1 MCIPDPVELM
11 KSNIDRM
18 SNLVDNDGNY
28 PCPSCGKKFDIET
41 GFACSAAPDADV
53 VCPDCAVEM
62 FPEWFK
68 KL

>member
-1 MCIPDPVELM
+1 MYIPDPVELM

-18 SNLVDNDGNY
+18 SDLVDNDGNY